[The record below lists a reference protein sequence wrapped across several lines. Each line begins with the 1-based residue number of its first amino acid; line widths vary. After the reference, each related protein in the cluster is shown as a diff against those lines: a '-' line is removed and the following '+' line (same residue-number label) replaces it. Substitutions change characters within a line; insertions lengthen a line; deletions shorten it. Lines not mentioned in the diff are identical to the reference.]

1 MIDLDTL
8 FARLGRFFAVGD
20 DVCTALKTTVP
31 DEVDDALQ
39 GLGATLTTSYEAVRA
54 GVREGLSAFQSSG
67 NAALASLVR
76 APSQQLVRL
85 TASDDEPSAS
95 TVLAAARE
103 VIRQMD
109 SQSETVDA
117 STVAASVSYGSG
129 NTGDG
134 VVVASVKRADGLSA
148 EHIFAETLE
157 AVVTAV
163 AANGSATLAIT
174 GEPTIAPLSPTWPG
188 GSGVSRSLTSRVS
201 ASAGNLVSNGG
212 FEESDD
218 NSDHLPEDWIAP
230 VATLGTTLKLSSVEV
245 QTVAIS
251 GTPTG
256 GFYVLHWTNA
266 ASDQQ
271 TTAPLA
277 YNASAAT
284 VQAALRALVGL
295 ENVTVTQSGTSPDL
309 THTITFTGVTNPAQL
324 TSTSALTG
332 GTPAIAHNT
341 STAASANVLR
351 GARSVELDSD
361 GSQLTTLMQPVALDP
376 ATQYAVNLF
385 AKVDSVPAAGVLT
398 VDLVDGVG
406 GTVIADDAGT
416 NNSFTI
422 DATGLTTSWVAQSGF
437 FRTPTAMPATCFL
450 RVRISTAVSTG
461 TSVFLDEAYLGE
473 PDELYTDG
481 LVVAAFTGPTDW
493 VVGDRASV
501 AVTNDR
507 AGLIHEWFNRVFSLR
522 ENRLLLPSDNAG
534 NETIDDALVA

>member
-54 GVREGLSAFQSSG
+54 GVREGLTTFQSSG

-85 TASDDEPSAS
+85 TASDDEPLVS

-103 VIRQMD
+103 VIQQMD

-134 VVVASVKRADGLSA
+134 VVVASVKRADGRSA

-218 NSDHLPEDWIAP
+218 NSVNLPKDWIAP
-230 VATLGTTLKLSSVEV
+230 VATLGTTLKISSVEV

-256 GFYVLHWTNA
+256 GFYMLHWTNA

-295 ENVTVTQSGTSPDL
+295 EDVTVTQSGTSPDL

-324 TSTSALTG
+324 TSTSALSG

-361 GSQLTTLMQPVALDP
+361 GSQLTTIMQPVALDP

-385 AKVDSVPAAGVLT
+385 AKVDVVPAAGVLT

-406 GTVIADDAGT
+406 GTVINDDEGT
-416 NNSFTI
+416 ANSFTI
-422 DATGLTTSWVAQSGF
+422 DATGLTTSWVSQSGF
-437 FRTPTAMPATCFL
+437 FRTPTAMPATAFL

-481 LVVAAFTGPTDW
+481 LVVAAFTGPTAW
-493 VVGDRASV
+493 VIGDRASI

-522 ENRLLLPSDNAG
+522 ENRLLLPSENTG